1 MQLSRHV
8 LSVIAHRVMHRAT
21 VIPDKDISLTPLV
34 AVYVL
39 RLCSNFIEM
48 IEDQITLLNFKV
60 FDADRKMWIDK
71 NRFLAS
77 AICGPYYRMCS
88 RRFDLSRVNWPC
100 IGNTLNTPLESCDS
114 TVKGF
119 KILDGSLSM
128 VRKVFIRF
136 NHITDHRITTTFRN
150 SQRVENSCRR
160 RLV

>member
-71 NRFLAS
+71 NRFLAK
-77 AICGPYYRMCS
+77 
-88 RRFDLSRVNWPC
+88 D
-100 IGNTLNTPLESCDS
+100 D
-114 TVKGF
+114 
-119 KILDGSLSM
+119 
-128 VRKVFIRF
+128 
-136 NHITDHRITTTFRN
+136 
-150 SQRVENSCRR
+150 
-160 RLV
+160 